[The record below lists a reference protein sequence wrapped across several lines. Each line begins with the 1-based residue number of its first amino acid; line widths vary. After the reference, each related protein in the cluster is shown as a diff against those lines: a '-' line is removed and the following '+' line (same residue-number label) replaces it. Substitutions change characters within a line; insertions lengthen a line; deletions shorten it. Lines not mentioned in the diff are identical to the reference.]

1 MFNIAR
7 LNYTVASLK
16 AHSARYARLL
26 ALMAAIGL
34 PVINASQTRL
44 YADTAFSFRKYF
56 DLNSGAH
63 FHIIGSSGFS
73 TDRIIGQGQVL
84 QLDDR
89 NLHLRFNST
98 VPSVNI
104 HADVR
109 LRFIKREQGKIHLDL
124 VYKGNVR
131 GTPEESREIVLA
143 DAFLADNG
151 YLSFYYLNRAHFIQA
166 SITSAGVNKFVTDW
180 GGSRIEATS
189 P

>member
-1 MFNIAR
+1 MPFTKR
-7 LNYTVASLK
+7 LFSFVANLR
-16 AHSARYARLL
+16 AYRLRSAGLL
-26 ALMAAIGL
+26 ALIVGFGLSAIFAPTMEL
-34 PVINASQTRL
+34 NA
-44 YADTAFSFRKYF
+44 DPAFSFHKYF
-56 DLNSGAH
+56 NMNAGEH
-63 FHIIGSSGFS
+63 FRIIGSSGFS
-73 TDRIIGQGQVL
+73 TDRVIGRGQVL

-104 HADVR
+104 HADVY
-109 LRFIKREQGKIHLDL
+109 LRYIKREQGKIHLDL
-124 VYKGNVR
+124 VYKGNAR